1 MAVVCP
7 GCDHPVALEALSAG
21 VCTHCGRQLAALPAI
36 DISKLSLLDER
47 DLPPNESPAVRAAA
61 FGPPELHAPAPS
73 GARDRFAPPS
83 AFAPPP
89 DGSDQPLGVERST
102 RAIRIESQWE
112 RERAAKQAEA
122 ALPPPPPP
130 RKPIGGILAA
140 VALIAAVTAGVV
152 AIVRQPVAPKPPHVP
167 GEGVSIRIVAHDPT
181 DVTIDGAPAGKTPL
195 TLRRPEGAQPLLIA
209 SPHKT
214 KQVIPDHD
222 QVVDLSSP

>member
-7 GCDHPVALEALSAG
+7 GCDHPAAAEALSAG
-21 VCTHCGRQLAALPAI
+21 VCARCGSSLAALPAI
-36 DISKLSLLDER
+36 DISKLSTLDER
-47 DLPPNESPAVRAAA
+47 HLPPRASA
-61 FGPPELHAPAPS
+61 APAADAFAPP
-73 GARDRFAPPS
+73 GVHGGRAPPS

-102 RAIRIESQWE
+102 RAIRIENQWE
-112 RERAAKQAEA
+112 RERAVKQAEA

-140 VALIAAVTAGVV
+140 VALIAVVTAGVV
-152 AIVRQPVAPKPPHVP
+152 AIVRQPVAPKPRHVP

-222 QVVDLSSP
+222 QVVDLSAP